1 LRVLDFSLHQRPGE
15 EELCVTLGIR
25 AAVFV
30 FVGVAVVAGRLSGA
44 QQGTRYTA
52 TVVNEPGRGTSTLQ
66 IVVDR
71 WSTDMERDRL
81 VTTLFEEGPDR
92 VLEVLKDMPPVGYIR
107 NPASTG
113 WELRFARSTPLPD
126 GGEQVVLATDRPIS
140 FWESSNQPRT
150 IEYPFTVIELRLDA
164 QGEGEGK
171 LSAAT
176 KILADKQSGTIVL
189 ENYAMQKTLLQRVR
203 REKST

>member
-1 LRVLDFSLHQRPGE
+1 MRLRFKA
-15 EELCVTLGIR
+15 I
-25 AAVFV
+25 VFV
-30 FVGVAVVAGRLSGA
+30 FVGVAVVAGSLSGA

-71 WSTDMERDRL
+71 WSTDVERDRL
-81 VTTLFEEGPDR
+81 VTTLFEQGSER
-92 VLEVLKDMPPVGYIR
+92 VLETLKDMTPVGYIR
-107 NPASTG
+107 NPNSTG
-113 WELRFARSTPLPD
+113 WELRYARSTPLPD
-126 GGEQVVLATDRPIS
+126 GGEQVVLATDRPLS

-150 IEYPFTVIELRLDA
+150 VDYPFTIIEMRLNA

-171 LSAAT
+171 LSIAT
-176 KILADKQSGTIVL
+176 KIVADKQSGTIVL
-189 ENYAMQKTLLQRVR
+189 ENYAMQKALLQAVR